1 MKIQQN
7 AGLAK
12 DSLKKMCGVSVMEAA
27 LVWEL
32 LLVSRKF
39 LVFSR
44 QSQIRAQ
51 SNEVKA
57 VLEQRVK
64 YLKKQNGCL
73 EEILQNSGLPVPKT
87 YPVDGEKIA
96 FIDEASIIR
105 GLLHQVWERL
115 TGLGYVI
122 RSSVTGLP
130 LRLVAA
136 EFMTEEMQQLEAIC
150 AGIKEQCLVK

>member
-7 AGLAK
+7 VGIAN
-12 DSLKKMCGVSVMEAA
+12 DSLKRMCGVSVMEAA
-27 LVWEL
+27 VVWEL

-44 QSQIRAQ
+44 QSQMRAQ
-51 SNEVKA
+51 SKEVKA
-57 VLEQRVK
+57 AIKQRVK
-64 YLKKQNGCL
+64 YLRQQIGYL

-87 YPVDGEKIA
+87 YPVDGEKIV

-105 GLLHQVWERL
+105 GFLHQVRERL

-136 EFMTEEMQQLEAIC
+136 ELMIEEMRQLEAIC
-150 AGIKEQCLVK
+150 DGIKEQCMVK